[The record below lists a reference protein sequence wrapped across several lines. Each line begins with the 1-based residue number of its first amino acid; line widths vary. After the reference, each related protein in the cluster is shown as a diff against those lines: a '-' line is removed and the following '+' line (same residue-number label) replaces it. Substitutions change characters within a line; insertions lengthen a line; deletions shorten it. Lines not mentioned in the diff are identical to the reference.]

1 MMAWVSETIIF
12 VLSGVII
19 ANRVRVNAFSASDFG
34 KCVLLWL
41 FEVVIRGLMFLIL
54 SPILV
59 RTGHGFD
66 FKRAATFTWGGLR
79 GAVSVALVR

>member
-1 MMAWVSETIIF
+1 MIGSYADLRLWFDQFTS
-12 VLSGVII
+12 S
-19 ANRVRVNAFSASDFG
+19 G

-41 FEVVIRGLMFLIL
+41 FEIVIRGLMFLIL

-66 FKRAATFTWGGLR
+66 VKRGVTFTWGGLR
-79 GAVSVALVR
+79 GAVSVALVRWLTVDV